1 VAKTQSVGRSMSRPG
16 HGWIAFAAVILILVG
31 TLNIIEGIS
40 AISGANYLVN
50 QLLFANLSAWG
61 WFFLIWG
68 IIQVLAGFAILG
80 GATWAVFVGIATAFL
95 NLIAQFSW
103 SRVYPVWALT
113 AMVADVLVI
122 YGLLV
127 HGFGQDADR

>member
-1 VAKTQSVGRSMSRPG
+1 MSRPG
-16 HGWIAFAAVILILVG
+16 HGWISFAAVILILVG
-31 TLNIIEGIS
+31 TLNIIQGIS
-40 AISGANYLVN
+40 AISGTHYLVN

-68 IIQVLAGFAILG
+68 IIQVFAGFAILG
-80 GATWAVFVGIATAFL
+80 GATWAVFIGIATAFF

-103 SRVYPVWALT
+103 ARVYPVWAVS

>member
-1 VAKTQSVGRSMSRPG
+1 VSTQSVGRAEGRAG
-16 HGWIAFAAVILILVG
+16 YGWITFAAVILILVG

-40 AISGANYLVN
+40 AISGANYLIN
-50 QLLFANLSAWG
+50 QLLFSSLNAWG

-80 GATWAVFVGIATAFL
+80 GATWAIFVGIATAFF
-95 NLIAQFSW
+95 NLISQFSW
-103 SRVYPVWALT
+103 AHAYPVWAVT

-127 HGFGQDADR
+127 YGGRRDSGY

>member
-1 VAKTQSVGRSMSRPG
+1 M
-16 HGWIAFAAVILILVG
+16 ILILVG

-40 AISGANYLVN
+40 AISGANYLIN
-50 QLLFANLSAWG
+50 QLLFSSLNAWG

-80 GATWAVFVGIATAFL
+80 GATWAIFVGIATAFF
-95 NLIAQFSW
+95 NLISQFSW
-103 SRVYPVWALT
+103 AHAYPVWAVS

-127 HGFGQDADR
+127 YGGRRDSGY